1 MNDGPGHHTAKLAVS
16 ATLEELDIVRVS
28 TVSRERARALVDDT
42 APQTDASRL
51 TTFAFRFTAEVV
63 ASLLGAAP
71 ETLPSIARWTD
82 DFVRCLAP
90 GSSAVELE
98 RGKAAAGHLL
108 DLGRSLRSGGGPDRD
123 VMVANA
129 IGFLSQSYEATA
141 GLIGNTLVALARHAD
156 LRRAVPAVVREVVR
170 HDPPVQNTR
179 RFVAQDGR
187 VAGVEMKAGDA
198 ILVVLAAAN
207 RDPEANPEPAEFD
220 VMRAAPRIFTFS
232 VGPHACPGTML
243 ATTIAVA
250 GVQQLISSGLVFE
263 GLVDAVTYRPSV
275 NTRIPLFG

>member
-1 MNDGPGHHTAKLAVS
+1 VKPVVV
-16 ATLEELDIVRVS
+16 ATLEELDIARVS

-42 APQTDASRL
+42 APQTEASRL
-51 TTFAFRFTAEVV
+51 TDFAFRFTAEVV

-90 GSSAVELE
+90 GISAAELE

-108 DLGRSLRSGGGPDRD
+108 DLGRSLLNGHEHADGD

-141 GLIGNTLVALARHAD
+141 GLIGNTLVALARHTD

-220 VMRAAPRIFTFS
+220 VMRAVPRVFTFS

-243 ATTIAVA
+243 ATTIAAA
-250 GVQQLISSGLVFE
+250 GVQQLIASGLVFE
-263 GLVDAVTYRPSV
+263 GLADAVRYRPSV
-275 NTRIPLFG
+275 NTRIPLFGTPR

>member
-1 MNDGPGHHTAKLAVS
+1 VKPVVV
-16 ATLEELDIVRVS
+16 ATLEELDIARVS
-28 TVSRERARALVDDT
+28 TVSRERARALVDDI
-42 APQTDASRL
+42 APQTDARRL
-51 TTFAFRFTAEVV
+51 TDFAFRFTAEVV

-90 GSSAVELE
+90 GSSAAELK

-108 DLGRSLRSGGGPDRD
+108 DLGRSLRPSEGPDAD

-141 GLIGNTLVALARHAD
+141 GLIGNTLLALARHAD

-179 RFVAQDGR
+179 RYVAQDGR

-207 RDPEANPEPAEFD
+207 RDPAANPEPDEFD
-220 VMRAAPRIFTFS
+220 VMRAAPQVFTFGA
-232 VGPHACPGTML
+232 GPHACPGAML
-243 ATTIAVA
+243 ATTIATA
-250 GVQQLISSGLVFE
+250 GVQQLISAGLVFE
-263 GLVDAVTYRPSV
+263 GLADAVRYRPSV
-275 NTRIPLFG
+275 NTRIPLFGV